1 MNYLTTV
8 KWNLLDSLEF
18 NFGQRQ
24 QKFQHK

>member
-8 KWNLLDSLEF
+8 TWTLLDSLEF

-24 QKFQHK
+24 QKFHHK